1 MAIPFKVQHTS
12 TIYHLTQ
19 PILGIYLKKIKA
31 YVHTKKVLHIIM
43 TTFLVEKEVKKEETL
58 NVNVI
63 TLYIKLFYY
72 YHF

>member
-1 MAIPFKVQHTS
+1 MWQFLLKFNI
-12 TIYHLTQ
+12 HL
-19 PILGIYLKKIKA
+19 PSDSANFRYLLKKIKA

-72 YHF
+72 HF